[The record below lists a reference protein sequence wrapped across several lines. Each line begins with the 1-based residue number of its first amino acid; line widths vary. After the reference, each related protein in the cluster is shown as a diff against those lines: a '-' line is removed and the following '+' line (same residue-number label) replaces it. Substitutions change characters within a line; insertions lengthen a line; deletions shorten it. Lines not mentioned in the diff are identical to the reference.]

1 MTTNNRVMSRDPL
14 HLREDLAASLVFAL
28 GDDPGFGDVAA
39 AADLVESM
47 QSFDDSQQCLHDIRT
62 TFGKQAFGRATLFH
76 LAAST
81 SLRGQ
86 SETLT
91 RRQSLAALGMAVR
104 DLEWP
109 LSQMSPFYAESAVED
124 PELEQRL
131 EAAVAAWK
139 LQTRA

>member
-1 MTTNNRVMSRDPL
+1 MNDRVLSRDPL
-14 HLREDLAASLVFAL
+14 HLRDDLAASLVFAL
-28 GDDPGFGDVAA
+28 GDDPAFGDVVA
-39 AADLVESM
+39 AADIVESV

-62 TFGKQAFGRATLFH
+62 ILGKQAFGRATLFH

-91 RRQSLAALGMAVR
+91 RRQSLDEVGMTVR

-124 PELEQRL
+124 PELEERL
-131 EAAVAAWK
+131 EAAVSAWCSS
-139 LQTRA
+139 TSA